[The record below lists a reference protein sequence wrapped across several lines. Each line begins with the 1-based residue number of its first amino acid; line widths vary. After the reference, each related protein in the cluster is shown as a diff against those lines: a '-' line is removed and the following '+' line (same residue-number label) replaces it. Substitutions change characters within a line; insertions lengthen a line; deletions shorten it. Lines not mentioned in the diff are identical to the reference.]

1 MSDLAQLGD
10 RVRDPISGF
19 TGIATSITTWLHG
32 CIRLGV
38 VPEKLDKEGKPKDDR
53 YFDQT
58 QLVVLKRGVHK
69 PVALTTAEVPLET
82 RRSRGGPSRET
93 SNFRR

>member
-1 MSDLAQLGD
+1 MRMAQLGD
-10 RVRDPISGF
+10 RVKDPISGF

-38 VPEKLDKEGKPKDDR
+38 VPEKLDKDGKPKDDR

-58 QLVVLKRGVHK
+58 QLVVLKEAVHK
-69 PVALTTAEVPLET
+69 PMMLDVIEAPPEV
-82 RRSRGGPSRET
+82 RKSRGGPSRERPA
-93 SNFRR
+93 FKK